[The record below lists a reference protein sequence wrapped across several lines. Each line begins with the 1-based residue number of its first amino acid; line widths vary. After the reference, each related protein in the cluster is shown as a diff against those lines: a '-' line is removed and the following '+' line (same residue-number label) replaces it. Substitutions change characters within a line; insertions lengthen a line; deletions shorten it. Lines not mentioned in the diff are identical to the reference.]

1 MANNKIT
8 GITIQRNVR
17 AYASSGFHTETIVFV
32 MRANNDSAASYS
44 TNPIT
49 RTGKISDASVRRA
62 KRAQNALI
70 ERRAMHDSIPDSI
83 PDDILERAK
92 TIPSAS
98 STTTMTTDHPTTQ
111 GD

>member
-17 AYASSGFHTETIVFV
+17 AYARSGFHTETIVFV

-70 ERRAMHDSIPDSI
+70 ERSAMHDSI

-92 TIPSAS
+92 AIYNANEGNVPFSDCIDRAV
-98 STTTMTTDHPTTQ
+98 
-111 GD
+111 

>member
-92 TIPSAS
+92 TIYNANEGNVPFSDCIDRAV
-98 STTTMTTDHPTTQ
+98 
-111 GD
+111 